1 MNVNAKSM
9 GAAPIRVAL
18 TLIVYFAFGTI
29 FSLGARAECGVAAR
43 SLAALAPAA
52 QAIENSAAV
61 SPEGPSSQADWLQA
75 QPQAGSDIPIIR
87 LWKAIWV
94 SSGTTVDVG
103 FDQWHSDGTE
113 VLNDTPPAAS
123 GNVCLGTWEK
133 IAARTYSLVHPAF
146 NFDAAG
152 TTVASIFIER
162 EQVTVSPDGNNFT
175 GIFTWDSYD
184 SSGHPLRGSHLAGTL
199 TGKRIEVNAPFP
211 FPFQL

>member
-1 MNVNAKSM
+1 MNVNANSIR
-9 GAAPIRVAL
+9 AARIRVAL
-18 TLIVYFAFGTI
+18 TLIGYFAFGTI

-75 QPQAGSDIPIIR
+75 QPQAGSDIPIIG
-87 LWKAIWV
+87 LWNAIWV

-113 VLNDTPPAAS
+113 VLNDTPPPAS
-123 GNVCLGTWEK
+123 GNVCLGTSEK
-133 IAARTYSLVHPAF
+133 IAPRTYSLVHPAF

-152 TTVASIFIER
+152 TTLVSIFIER
-162 EQVTVSPDGNNFT
+162 EQVTVLPDGNNFT
-175 GIFTWDSYD
+175 DIFTWDSYD
-184 SSGHPLRGSHLAGTL
+184 FSGQPFPGYHLTGIL

-211 FPFQL
+211 FSFPL